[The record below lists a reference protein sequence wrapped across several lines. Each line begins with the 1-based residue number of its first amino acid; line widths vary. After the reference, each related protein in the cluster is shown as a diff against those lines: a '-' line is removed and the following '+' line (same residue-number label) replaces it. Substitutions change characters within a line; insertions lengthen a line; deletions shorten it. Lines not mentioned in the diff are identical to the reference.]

1 MFVQTLNFREHV
13 RTLVRRLCFRDNI
26 QGADVKSDLG
36 GALAGIILGE
46 AGLNPAKP

>member
-1 MFVQTLNFREHV
+1 MFVQTLNFRAH
-13 RTLVRRLCFRDNI
+13 LVRRLCFRDNI